1 MKKSIV
7 VTLVA
12 TTFVIAVIAAS
23 CSVSVPVAKIPQ
35 ITATTPAAPP
45 RISNIPVITDDP
57 RNDRAVLDKMQ
68 ESTLGMINTYK
79 LMNQPVPDKMA
90 AAQQTIDEA
99 SLTLQKLEEDRQAT
113 IISVNQYKLMVQP
126 VPDNLTAH
134 LQRIE
139 DQRQVILIRCGLV
152 D

>member
-12 TTFVIAVIAAS
+12 TTFVIAVIATS
-23 CSVSVPVAKIPQ
+23 CNVSVPVANIPQ
-35 ITATTPAAPP
+35 VTATTPAGP
-45 RISNIPVITDDP
+45 IQVSNIPVITDDP
-57 RNDRAVLDKMQ
+57 QNDREVFAKMQ

-79 LMNQPVPDKMA
+79 FMNQPVPEKLI
-90 AAQQTIDEA
+90 AAQQTIAEA
-99 SLTLQKLEEDRQAT
+99 SLALQKLEEDRQET
-113 IISVNQYKLMVQP
+113 TKYINQYKFLVQP
-126 VPDNLTAH
+126 VPDYLTAH